1 MVPLETPELTTSLS
15 TRREER
21 GEEERGHRRKGND
34 SLSTGVPLPKNGT
47 KPHNTW
53 CGNVHATSVCV
64 CVCVRVLSWVCISRR
79 GWLPSNRGLRE
90 ARTHGST
97 SQERAGN
104 GTPSATDTQT
114 GIG

>member
-15 TRREER
+15 TRRGEER
-21 GEEERGHRRKGND
+21 KGEERGHRRKGND

-47 KPHNTW
+47 EPHNTW
-53 CGNVHATSVCV
+53 CGNAHATSVC
-64 CVCVRVLSWVCISRR
+64 LGWVCISRR
-79 GWLPSNRGLRE
+79 GWLLSNRGLRE
-90 ARTHGST
+90 ARTCIEQ
-97 SQERAGN
+97 QERASN

>member
-64 CVCVRVLSWVCISRR
+64 CVCVCVGLGVYFETRLAAFEPWSSRSTHACIDQPGKSR
-79 GWLPSNRGLRE
+79 
-90 ARTHGST
+90 
-97 SQERAGN
+97 
-104 GTPSATDTQT
+104 
-114 GIG
+114 